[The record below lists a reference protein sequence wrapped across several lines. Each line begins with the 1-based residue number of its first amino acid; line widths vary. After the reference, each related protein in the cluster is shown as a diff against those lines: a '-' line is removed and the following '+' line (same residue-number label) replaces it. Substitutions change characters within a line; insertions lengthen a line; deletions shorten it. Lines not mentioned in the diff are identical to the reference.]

1 MNIVV
6 LAGGLSTERDVSF
19 KSGDLIA
26 KALRQNGHKVIH
38 LDVFMGYSD
47 REEDLAGIFDRGVE
61 VSVKVGNIPTD
72 APDILAIKKSRK
84 DKSDNFFGPNVIR
97 LCQMADIVFI
107 GLHGENG
114 EDGRIQA
121 AFDLL
126 GVKYTGNDYIS
137 SAIAMDKG
145 MTKEFLRGYDV
156 PFPGGFSVKK
166 QERYDESSIDS
177 PRFPCVVKPS
187 CGGSSIGVS
196 IVNNIMEYEYALD
209 EAFRW
214 ENEVVVE
221 DYIEGREF
229 SVGVIDGVALP
240 VIEIVPKEGFYDYKN
255 KYKKGA
261 ADEICPADIPDETSS
276 RMQIYAERVA
286 AGLGIDTYARMDFIL
301 DKNNEIYCLEAN
313 TLPGMTPTSLLP
325 QEAACIGIDY
335 PDLCEEIIKI
345 SLRRYKRS

>member
-6 LAGGLSTERDVSF
+6 LTGGLSTERDVSF
-19 KSGDLIA
+19 KSGDMIA
-26 KALRQNGHKVIH
+26 TALRQNGHNAIL

-47 REEDLAGIFDRGVE
+47 KEEDLTDIFSRSRE
-61 VSVKVGNIPTD
+61 VSVKVGSIPTD
-72 APDILAIKKSRK
+72 APDILAIKRSRA

-97 LCQMADIVFI
+97 MCQMADIVFI
-107 GLHGENG
+107 ALHGEYG

-137 SAIAMDKG
+137 CAIAMDKG

-156 PFPGGFSVKK
+156 PFPGGFSIKK
-166 QERYDESSIDS
+166 HERYAEAYTDA

-221 DYIEGREF
+221 DYIKGREF
-229 SVGVIDGVALP
+229 SVGVLEGVALP
-240 VIEIVPKEGFYDYKN
+240 VIEIIPKEGFYDYKN
-255 KYKKGA
+255 KYSKGA
-261 ADEICPADIPDETSS
+261 ADEICPANIPDEISS
-276 RMQIYAERVA
+276 QMQLYAERVA
-286 AGLGIDTYARMDFIL
+286 AALGVETYSRMDFIL
-301 DKNNEIYCLEAN
+301 NEKNEIFCLEAN

-335 PDLCEEIIKI
+335 PELCEEIIKS
-345 SLRRYKRS
+345 SLRRHRR

>member
-19 KSGDLIA
+19 KSGDMIA
-26 KALRQNGHKVIH
+26 TALRQNGHKTIL

-47 REEDLAGIFDRGVE
+47 KEEDLSNVWERSREI
-61 VSVKVGNIPTD
+61 SVRVKDIPSD
-72 APDILAIKKSRK
+72 APDILAIKRQRV

-107 GLHGENG
+107 ALHGENG

-156 PFPGGFSVKK
+156 PFPGGFSIKK
-166 QERYDESSIDS
+166 HERFAESNNDA

-196 IVNNIMEYEYALD
+196 IVNNVMEYEHALD

-229 SVGVIDGVALP
+229 SVGVIEGVALP
-240 VIEIVPKEGFYDYKN
+240 VIEIIPKEGFYDYKN
-255 KYKKGA
+255 KYAKGA
-261 ADEICPADIPDETSS
+261 ADEICPANIPDEISS
-276 RMQIYAERVA
+276 TMQIYAERVA
-286 AGLGIDTYARMDFIL
+286 AALGVETYSRMDFIL
-301 DKNNEIYCLEAN
+301 SKDNEIYCLEAN

-325 QEAACIGIDY
+325 QEAKCIGIDY
-335 PDLCEEIIKI
+335 GELCEEIIRI
-345 SLRRYKRS
+345 SLKRRRR

>member
-19 KSGDLIA
+19 KSGDMIA
-26 KALRQNGHKVIH
+26 TALRQNGHKTIL

-47 REEDLAGIFDRGVE
+47 KEEDLSNVWERSREI
-61 VSVKVGNIPTD
+61 SVRVKDIPSD
-72 APDILAIKKSRK
+72 APDILAIKRQRV

-107 GLHGENG
+107 ALHGENG

-156 PFPGGFSVKK
+156 PFPGGFSIKK
-166 QERYDESSIDS
+166 HERFAESNNDA

-196 IVNNIMEYEYALD
+196 IVNNVMEYEYALD

-229 SVGVIDGVALP
+229 SVGVIEGVALP
-240 VIEIVPKEGFYDYKN
+240 VIEIIPKEGFYDYKN
-255 KYKKGA
+255 KYAKGA
-261 ADEICPADIPDETSS
+261 ADEICPANIPDEISS
-276 RMQIYAERVA
+276 TMQIYAERVA
-286 AGLGIDTYARMDFIL
+286 AGLGVETYSRMDFIL
-301 DKNNEIYCLEAN
+301 SKDNEIYCLEAN

-325 QEAACIGIDY
+325 QEAKCIGIDY
-335 PDLCEEIIKI
+335 GELCEEIIRI
-345 SLRRYKRS
+345 SLKRRRR